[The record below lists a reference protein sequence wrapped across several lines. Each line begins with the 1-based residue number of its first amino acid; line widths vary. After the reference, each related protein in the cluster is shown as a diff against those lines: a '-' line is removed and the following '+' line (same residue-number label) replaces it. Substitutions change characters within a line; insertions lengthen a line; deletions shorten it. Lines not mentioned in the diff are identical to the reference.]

1 MATVTK
7 TVEVEVEV
15 DVDVEEYEPSNR
27 EINMRLDLYR
37 AIYAGDMEKAEDM
50 ANLMAMVDI
59 DRDIIWNARREVR
72 VK

>member
-1 MATVTK
+1 MVTK

-15 DVDVEEYEPSNR
+15 DCECEEYEPSNR
-27 EINMRLDLYR
+27 EIDMRLDLYR
-37 AIYAGDMEKAEDM
+37 AIYAGDMEKAEDI

-59 DRDIIWNARREVR
+59 DWELIWQARREVR

>member
-15 DVDVEEYEPSNR
+15 DVEVEEYEPSNR
-27 EINMRLDLYR
+27 EIDMRLDLYR
-37 AIYAGDMEKAEDM
+37 AIYAGDIEEAEDM
-50 ANLMAMVDI
+50 ANLMALLDI
-59 DRDIIWNARREVR
+59 DRELIWQARREVR